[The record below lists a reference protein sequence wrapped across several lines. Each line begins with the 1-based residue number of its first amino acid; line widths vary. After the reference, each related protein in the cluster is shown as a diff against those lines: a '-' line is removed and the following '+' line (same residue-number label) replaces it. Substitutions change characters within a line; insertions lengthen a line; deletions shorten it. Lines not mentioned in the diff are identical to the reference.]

1 MNLPKRLEVA
11 INKLYSAFHNNELN
25 PECCCKCA
33 VGNILDN
40 KDSWK
45 NLTDRHGS
53 MDLNYLGRVHQNLG
67 RKFNGYSPL
76 ELLQM
81 EAVFLKACGYAI
93 PFGRFGNKPKSEL
106 TKDVLFQGL
115 CAIVEFLCQIDDV
128 KNVMDYSE
136 IFDYHKYSSKIM
148 SEPSPELVIH

>member
-25 PECCCKCA
+25 PECCYKCA

-40 KDSWK
+40 KDAWK

-81 EAVFLKACGYAI
+81 EAVFLKACGYSI
-93 PFGRFGNKPKSEL
+93 PFGRFGNKPKNKL
-106 TKDVLFQGL
+106 NKDILFQGL

-128 KNVMDYSE
+128 ENVMDYSE
-136 IFDYHKYSSKIM
+136 IFDYHKPSSKIM
-148 SEPSPELVIH
+148 YERSTKLVIH